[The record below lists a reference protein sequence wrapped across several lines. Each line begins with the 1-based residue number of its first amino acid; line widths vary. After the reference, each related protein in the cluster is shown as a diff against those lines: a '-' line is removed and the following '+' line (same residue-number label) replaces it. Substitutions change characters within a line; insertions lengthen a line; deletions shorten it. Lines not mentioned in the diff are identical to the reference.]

1 MPNDRR
7 RRRPRPGRGSGG
19 KSSRLVPWRH
29 YAGYALLALALLLIA
44 LNFLSRNTSPNYGE
58 PWKEFSGEKAFA
70 HVQRLVALGP
80 RPPESDAIKQ
90 ARNYIHQQLVATGW
104 QVIDQPFTGKT
115 PRGLV
120 HFVNMIA
127 RRPDQPDQKK
137 LFLVASHYDTKT
149 FDLIRFVGAND
160 GGSSSGAL
168 IELGRVLNQH
178 PDLAARVEL
187 IFFDGEEAYNQF
199 TKTDGLYGSR
209 FFANKARQAKR
220 AQYYRGG
227 IVWDMIGD
235 RILTITLPFDSPSE
249 LASGIFDAADALKVR
264 NHFTFY
270 RDMVLDDH
278 SPLNEVGIP
287 TIDLIDFDYSPWHTA
302 DDTMDKLS
310 PESLQI
316 VGSVT
321 AYYLA
326 RSAFLDASS
335 SRGDR

>member
-1 MPNDRR
+1 MPNDTKRR
-7 RRRPRPGRGSGG
+7 KDRPSRGSRGEEN
-19 KSSRLVPWRH
+19 RLVSWRH
-29 YAGYALLALALLLIA
+29 YAGYVLLAFALLLIV
-44 LNFLSRNTSPNYGE
+44 LVFFFPKTGPNYGE
-58 PWKEFSGEKAFA
+58 PWKEFSGERAFS
-70 HVQRLVALGP
+70 HVQALVSLGP

-90 ARNYIHQQLVATGW
+90 ARNYIHQQLEANGW
-104 QVIDQPFTGKT
+104 QVIDQPFSAKT
-115 PRGLV
+115 PRGPV
-120 HFVNMIA
+120 RFVNLIA
-127 RRPDQPDQKK
+127 RRPDQPDQEK
-137 LFLVASHYDTKT
+137 LFFVASHYDTKT

-187 IFFDGEEAYNQF
+187 IFFDGEEAYSQF

-235 RILTITLPFDSPSE
+235 RNLTITLPFDSPSE
-249 LASGIFDAADALKVR
+249 LASGIFAAADALKVR
-264 NHFTFY
+264 DHFTFY

-278 SPLNEVGIP
+278 TPLNEVGIP
-287 TIDLIDFDYSPWHTA
+287 TIDLIDFDYPPWHTVG
-302 DDTMDKLS
+302 DTMDKLS
-310 PESLQI
+310 PESLRI
-316 VGSVT
+316 VGQVT

-335 SRGDR
+335 VRNDR